1 MSYEQ
6 VIKKSPTYHKPG
18 ILVFKVFLL
27 YKGISLQR
35 ALLFFCVI
43 NVCLQSSAI

>member
-18 ILVFKVFLL
+18 ILIVFKVFLL
-27 YKGISLQR
+27 YKLPHI
-35 ALLFFCVI
+35 
-43 NVCLQSSAI
+43 

>member
-18 ILVFKVFLL
+18 ILIVFKVF
-27 YKGISLQR
+27 YYISSLIFEEN
-35 ALLFFCVI
+35 LF
-43 NVCLQSSAI
+43 